1 VIGPSLENK
10 LALIPRGEFDPQIN
24 ERHIMILRKRSL
36 AIALVAAVA
45 ATGMIVAP
53 SNAATSAA
61 KVVTIWSGTASA
73 KDDEQ
78 TPIIAA
84 WAKSQGITINVV
96 YKKDVRNEFIKAV
109 PEGKGPD
116 LLVGAHD
123 WTGTLVGSGTLA
135 PIVVGSLAGQ
145 FSKDMLSGFTIGGK
159 LYGMPIYTENIA
171 LIWNKRDGKDPKGMS
186 IADLIA
192 SKPGLAMPIQKAA
205 TNGDPYHL
213 SSFASSFGL
222 NLYTRDNS
230 GWTKKLGYGLSGST
244 DYANWLVANGP
255 KLVAT
260 DGWDK
265 SACHIQSGGY
275 AISGPW
281 MYNHVQD
288 TISGCASKP
297 LTKDQVGVANI
308 PSAGGKTV
316 HQFSGVYGY
325 WQSVKVARQ
334 ANAIS
339 VGRVL
344 RYVGSPE
351 FQLAYQLKANNIPAN
366 KVAASQVKDANL
378 AAFAAAGANAYPM
391 PAWVFQ
397 DTVWAKLGQAEK
409 ALYEGTYTGDAG
421 DFLRKAVASLQT
433 TIDAS

>member
-1 VIGPSLENK
+1 
-10 LALIPRGEFDPQIN
+10 
-24 ERHIMILRKRSL
+24 MILRKRSL
-36 AIALVAAVA
+36 AITLVAAIA

-61 KVVTIWSGTASA
+61 KIVTIWSGAASA

-84 WAKSQGITINVV
+84 WAKTQGITVNVV
-96 YKKDVRNEFIKAV
+96 YKKDTRAEFIKAV

-116 LLVGAHD
+116 LMVGAHD
-123 WTGTLVGSGTLA
+123 WTGTLVGSGTVA
-135 PIVVGSLAGQ
+135 PIVTGSLASQ

-171 LIWNKRDGKDPKGMS
+171 LIWNKRDGKDPKGLTV
-186 IADLIA
+186 ADLIA

-205 TNGDPYHL
+205 LNGDPYHM
-213 SSFASSFGL
+213 SAFASSFGL

-230 GWTKKLGYGLSGST
+230 GWTKKLGYGLSGS
-244 DYANWLVANGP
+244 DAYAAWLVANGP
-255 KLVAT
+255 KIIGT

-297 LTKDQVGVANI
+297 LTKDQVGIAVI
-308 PSAGGKTV
+308 PSVGGKTV

-334 ANAIS
+334 ANAIN

-351 FQLAYQLKANNIPAN
+351 FQLAYQAKANNIPAN
-366 KVAASQVKDANL
+366 KVAASQVKDVNL
-378 AAFAAAGANAYPM
+378 AAFAAAGSTAYPM

-421 DFLRKAVASLQT
+421 DFLRKAVAALQT
-433 TIDAS
+433 TIDAA

>member
-1 VIGPSLENK
+1 MWESSTPSNK
-10 LALIPRGEFDPQIN
+10 LGIN
-24 ERHIMILRKRSL
+24 SMVLRKRTL

-53 SNAATSAA
+53 SNAATSAS
-61 KVVTIWSGTASA
+61 KIVTIWSGAQSA

-84 WAKSQGITINVV
+84 WAKTQGITINVV
-96 YKKDVRNEFIKAV
+96 YKKDTRQEFIKAV

-116 LLVGAHD
+116 LMVGAHD
-123 WTGTLVGSGTLA
+123 WTGTLVGSGTIA
-135 PIVVGSLAGQ
+135 PIVIGSLKTQ

-159 LYGMPIYTENIA
+159 LYGMPIYSENIA

-186 IADLIA
+186 VADLIA

-205 TNGDPYHL
+205 TNGDPYHM
-213 SSFASSFGL
+213 SAFASSFGL
-222 NLYTRDNS
+222 TQYTRDNS
-230 GWTKKLGYGLSGST
+230 GWTKKLGYGLDGST
-244 DYANWLVANGP
+244 QYANWLVANGP

-297 LTKDQVGVANI
+297 LTKDQVGIAPI
-308 PSAGGKTV
+308 PSAGGKAV

-325 WQSVKVARQ
+325 WQSVKVSGQ
-334 ANAIS
+334 PNAIN

-344 RYVGSPE
+344 RYVGSAD
-351 FQLAYQLKANNIPAN
+351 FQLAFHAKANNIPAN
-366 KVAASQVKDANL
+366 KVAAARVSDANL
-378 AAFAAAGANAYPM
+378 AAFAAAGNGAYPM
-391 PAWVFQ
+391 AAWVFQ

-409 ALYEGTYTGDAG
+409 ALYEGTYTGDPG
-421 DFLRKAVASLQT
+421 DFLRKAVAALQA
-433 TIDAS
+433 TIDAA